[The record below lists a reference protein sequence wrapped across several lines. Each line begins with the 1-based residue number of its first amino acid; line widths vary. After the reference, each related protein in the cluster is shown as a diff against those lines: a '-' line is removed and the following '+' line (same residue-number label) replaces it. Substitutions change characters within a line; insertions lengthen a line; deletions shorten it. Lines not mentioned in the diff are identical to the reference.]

1 MKGDS
6 TELRIDTT
14 DPVSCP
20 EAATPVK
27 KTIPTGKDLSL
38 FGMILAAV
46 WVGGFSAWKFLSQ
59 GMATVPLQ
67 DIILSGLTVGGC
79 FAPVIV
85 SIWMDKFIQLRRP

>member
-6 TELRIDTT
+6 TELVIDPTT
-14 DPVSCP
+14 PSP
-20 EAATPVK
+20 KAKKAT
-27 KTIPTGKDLSL
+27 PTGKDLSL

-46 WVGGFSAWKFLSQ
+46 WVGGFSAWKFLDQ
-59 GMATVPLQ
+59 GLAEVELQ